1 MFVDKSCLGAWVCY
15 LQTWAPTENCVEGEN
30 TTVYVRAS
38 VSTGLRTH
46 MCMHT
51 LTHIYG
57 EVDRTG
63 QDKIR
68 HDMERPSRRK
78 KQARAREREAQV
90 LHLCLGACAAPLHG
104 GAAGGLTWTVP
115 PGEPSQLPQRC
126 LRPHV
131 RCHIA

>member
-78 KQARAREREAQV
+78 KQARARERERLKCCTFAWGLV
-90 LHLCLGACAAPLHG
+90 LPPCMGGQLGG
-104 GAAGGLTWTVP
+104 
-115 PGEPSQLPQRC
+115 
-126 LRPHV
+126 
-131 RCHIA
+131 